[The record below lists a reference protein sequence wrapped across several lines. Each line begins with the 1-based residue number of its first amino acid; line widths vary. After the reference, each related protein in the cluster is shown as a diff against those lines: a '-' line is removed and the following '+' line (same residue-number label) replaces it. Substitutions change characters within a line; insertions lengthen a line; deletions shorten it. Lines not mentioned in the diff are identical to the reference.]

1 MDTSEIIHSHII
13 NKLERK
19 ISLMETKF
27 VQEIS
32 KLEKRIEELE
42 EWIKIEKADRIKAM
56 EILKGK

>member
-1 MDTSEIIHSHII
+1 MDTSDIIHSHII

-32 KLEKRIEELE
+32 KLEN
-42 EWIKIEKADRIKAM
+42 RIKKLGWEM
-56 EILKGK
+56 NDIKKTYFEKSPFSPGH